1 MAATRLVWFRQD
13 LRIHD
18 NNALASA
25 CRDKNA
31 RVIALFLVTPEQWCQ
46 HTMAPR
52 QAWFI
57 REHVKLLA
65 ASLAEMGIPFF
76 IEEVSD
82 YAACIPF
89 LQDFCRNHQ
98 VNELFYHYQY
108 ALNELHRDAAVEKA
122 LGKDVICQG
131 FDDGVIL
138 APGSVTT
145 GNGSMYKVFTPFSRA
160 CLRRLQEDIPA
171 CAAVPNPRGDGIP
184 ITHTPR
190 FTYPVTALDRELF
203 PPGEEEALKRLK
215 AFCQE
220 DVVKYDDYRDF
231 PAIRGTS
238 LLSPWLSIGALS
250 PRQCLWQLLAK
261 YPDAL
266 SGGEGFVWLKEL
278 LWRDFYRHTMVA
290 HPEICRGEPLLGW
303 TKSISWRHDPG
314 GLKAWQQGMTG
325 FPIVDAAMR
334 QLNTL
339 GWMHNRL
346 RMIVASF
353 LVKDLRIDWREG
365 ERYFISQLADGDFA
379 SNNGGWQWAAS
390 TGTDAQPWFRIFN
403 PTTQGQKFDAKGD
416 FIRRWIPE
424 LNEIPD
430 NALHAPH
437 EWARQHNK
445 TLDYPGPI
453 VDHRQQRELTLAA
466 WQRARK
472 RTQRNEK

>member
-145 GNGSMYKVFTPFSRA
+145 GS
-160 CLRRLQEDIPA
+160 
-171 CAAVPNPRGDGIP
+171 
-184 ITHTPR
+184 
-190 FTYPVTALDRELF
+190 
-203 PPGEEEALKRLK
+203 
-215 AFCQE
+215 
-220 DVVKYDDYRDF
+220 
-231 PAIRGTS
+231 
-238 LLSPWLSIGALS
+238 
-250 PRQCLWQLLAK
+250 
-261 YPDAL
+261 
-266 SGGEGFVWLKEL
+266 
-278 LWRDFYRHTMVA
+278 
-290 HPEICRGEPLLGW
+290 
-303 TKSISWRHDPG
+303 
-314 GLKAWQQGMTG
+314 
-325 FPIVDAAMR
+325 
-334 QLNTL
+334 
-339 GWMHNRL
+339 
-346 RMIVASF
+346 
-353 LVKDLRIDWREG
+353 
-365 ERYFISQLADGDFA
+365 
-379 SNNGGWQWAAS
+379 
-390 TGTDAQPWFRIFN
+390 
-403 PTTQGQKFDAKGD
+403 
-416 FIRRWIPE
+416 
-424 LNEIPD
+424 
-430 NALHAPH
+430 
-437 EWARQHNK
+437 
-445 TLDYPGPI
+445 
-453 VDHRQQRELTLAA
+453 
-466 WQRARK
+466 
-472 RTQRNEK
+472 